1 VTSNLPTVS
10 VIIPALNAAAALPAA
25 LDAVLNQSY
34 ENIVDVVVAAGDEAT
49 ADAARGRVK
58 VVNNPS
64 QRTSAALNLAI
75 AESDGDVIVRCDAHA
90 TLPEDYV
97 EKAVETLKRTGA
109 DVVGGMQ
116 VPFGQTPWER
126 AIASSMSSPIGAG
139 DARYRRGGEE
149 GAVETVYL
157 GVFRR
162 EAIDRVGGFDD
173 RFTRNQD
180 YELNHRIIE
189 SGGTVWFNPALKVE
203 YQPRSSL
210 AALARQYFAYGAAK
224 RLFSRLHP
232 GSLRWRQLLPPALVL
247 LLAVSVVGSVW
258 LPALL
263 VVPSTYVLAM
273 LIAGV
278 FLAGS
283 AWRVSAALVT
293 MHVTWGYGFL
303 TGSRKRS

>member
-1 VTSNLPTVS
+1 MTSNLPTVS

>member
-1 VTSNLPTVS
+1 MTSNLPTVS
-10 VIIPALNAAAALPAA
+10 VIIPALNAPAALPAA

-126 AIASSMSSPIGAG
+126 AIASAMSSPIGAG